1 MIEHLRIRGLG
12 VIDDV
17 AVDLGGRLTVLTGE
31 TGAGKTMVLTAIGL
45 LMGARADPALV
56 RVGCARAEVEGVVDV
71 RHLPGVAEQ
80 VLAAGGALDD
90 GRVVLARIVE
100 SAGRSRAYLG
110 GRAVP
115 AALLAGLSDDVIAV
129 HGQSDQVR
137 LLQPTRQRALLDRAG
152 GSAVA
157 AAVAAHEQAYDAWQD
172 AQRRLSDVAADNTRR
187 LHEVAYLR
195 ASLEDISAVSPLPGE
210 DEQLAQ
216 EQQRLGHLDQLRV
229 ATAAALAALDAD
241 DGQSPAAL
249 ALLGQAQREVRLVAS
264 LDPTQAELAQ
274 RIVAVT
280 TEVSDVAADLAR
292 YGSDLEVDPA
302 RLAEVSQRRATLAA
316 LQRRYADQVDD
327 LTALLA
333 WADDAARRL
342 ALLDLDDDA
351 RARLEAQVVELAAA
365 ARRTAATLTAAR
377 SDAAARLGAVVTTE
391 VRGLAMPG
399 ASVQVAVQPR
409 DRVGRSGADEVAVLL
424 QASPD
429 GPLRPL
435 GAGAS
440 GGELSRLML
449 ALEVALTDADPVPTL
464 VFDEVDAG
472 IGGQTAIEVGRR
484 LAALAS
490 RHQVLVV
497 THLPQVAAFADQHL
511 VVQKDGTTTRVAQVG
526 DADRVAEVARMMTGL
541 THSRTAREHADE
553 LLSLGGRHTT

>member
-1 MIEHLRIRGLG
+1 
-12 VIDDV
+12 
-17 AVDLGGRLTVLTGE
+17 
-31 TGAGKTMVLTAIGL
+31 
-45 LMGARADPALV
+45 
-56 RVGCARAEVEGVVDV
+56 
-71 RHLPGVAEQ
+71 
-80 VLAAGGALDD
+80 
-90 GRVVLARIVE
+90 
-100 SAGRSRAYLG
+100 
-110 GRAVP
+110 
-115 AALLAGLSDDVIAV
+115 
-129 HGQSDQVR
+129 
-137 LLQPTRQRALLDRAG
+137 
-152 GSAVA
+152 
-157 AAVAAHEQAYDAWQD
+157 
-172 AQRRLSDVAADNTRR
+172 
-187 LHEVAYLR
+187 
-195 ASLEDISAVSPLPGE
+195 VS
-210 DEQLAQ
+210 
-216 EQQRLGHLDQLRV
+216 V
-229 ATAAALAALDAD
+229 
-241 DGQSPAAL
+241 
-249 ALLGQAQREVRLVAS
+249 
-264 LDPTQAELAQ
+264 
-274 RIVAVT
+274 
-280 TEVSDVAADLAR
+280 
-292 YGSDLEVDPA
+292 
-302 RLAEVSQRRATLAA
+302 
-316 LQRRYADQVDD
+316 
-327 LTALLA
+327 
-333 WADDAARRL
+333 
-342 ALLDLDDDA
+342 
-351 RARLEAQVVELAAA
+351 AAA